1 MEIQAD
7 NKVRVV
13 ALSNLEAM
21 CKRHSGT
28 SHGYWV
34 EKVTKN
40 RVHVGYSNPDE
51 WGPRN
56 PMFAVYPCYPAA
68 FGDSV
73 MVVLDIV
80 RVVNDYDDEDGWQNF
95 DFLTDCEVL
104 WRNPTSLEWNTREE
118 IEGTIEVEVCDD

>member
-21 CKRHSGT
+21 CERQSGVC
-28 SHGYWV
+28 HRYWV

-51 WGPRN
+51 YGGED
-56 PMFAVYPCYPAA
+56 PMFAVYPCYPAT

-80 RVVNDYDDEDGWQNF
+80 KVVHDYDDGEGWQNF
-95 DFLTDCEVL
+95 DFLTDCETL
-104 WRNPTSLEWNTREE
+104 WRNPSSGEWETRDEALGV
-118 IEGTIEVEVCDD
+118 IEAEVCDD